1 MSRRLASVVVVL
13 AIIAAAHAT
22 GCARREPLRIGLNA
36 FPSYEF
42 LYLADVQGFYR
53 DEGLEARVLE
63 FSSLSDTRRAY
74 ERGQLDV
81 MGGTVIEALVV
92 RDQSDRSPQIVRVL
106 DYSDGAD
113 VILAQPWITSA
124 DTLRGARVGVELATL
139 PVYVLGRGLEALGL
153 RLADIRTSS
162 TDQATMEEA
171 FRRGDLDAL
180 VTYPPASL
188 SLTRDLKTTTLF
200 SSADVP
206 GEIVD
211 VILVEAET
219 ARTRAA
225 DVAAMLRAHD
235 RARRF
240 AREHPADAHAIM
252 ARREGIT
259 AGEFAAS
266 LSDGVVLV
274 DALDQTPYFGA
285 GGRLPGIITRAERLL
300 RDTGQVSRPART
312 ADLVSTAF
320 LGGGGR

>member
-1 MSRRLASVVVVL
+1 MTRRLPLLVLLAALGAAVAS
-13 AIIAAAHAT
+13 
-22 GCARREPLRIGLNA
+22 GCGRREPLRIGLNA

-63 FSSLSDTRRAY
+63 FGSLSDTRRAY

-81 MGGTVIEALVV
+81 MAGTVIEALVI
-92 RDQSDRSPQIVRVL
+92 RDQSTRSPQIIRVM

-113 VILAQPWITSA
+113 VLLAQPWITSGA
-124 DTLRGARVGVELATL
+124 QLRGARVGVELATL

-153 RLADIRTSS
+153 RVADVRTSS

-171 FRRGDLDAL
+171 FRRGELDAL
-180 VTYPPASL
+180 VTYPPASVK
-188 SLTRDLKTTTLF
+188 LTRDLKTATLF

-206 GEIVD
+206 GEILD
-211 VILVEAET
+211 VLLVEADT

-240 AREHPADAHAIM
+240 AREHPAEAHAIM
-252 ARREGIT
+252 ARREGVT
-259 AGEFAAS
+259 AEEFGAS
-266 LSDGVVLV
+266 LTGGVVLV
-274 DALDQTPYFGA
+274 EAGAQAPYFGA
-285 GGRLPGIITRAERLL
+285 SGRLQGIITRADRLL
-300 RDTGQVSRPART
+300 RDTGQVSRPAR
-312 ADLVSTAF
+312 AAGLVSGAF
-320 LGGGGR
+320 LDGGPR